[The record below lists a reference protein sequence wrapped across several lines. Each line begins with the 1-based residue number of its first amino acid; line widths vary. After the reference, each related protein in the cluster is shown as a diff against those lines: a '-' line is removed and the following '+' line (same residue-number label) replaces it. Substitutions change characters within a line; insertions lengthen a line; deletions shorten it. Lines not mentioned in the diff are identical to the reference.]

1 MKTMLLFVIGFS
13 IGLLAFA
20 FAFWSFDYAS
30 MTTSDRTGIL
40 MFSASVGVALAA
52 FFDQKGM

>member
-1 MKTMLLFVIGFS
+1 MKTILLFAIGFS
-13 IGLLAFA
+13 IGILAFA

-40 MFSASVGVALAA
+40 IFSAFAGVALAA
-52 FFDQKGM
+52 FVDQKGM